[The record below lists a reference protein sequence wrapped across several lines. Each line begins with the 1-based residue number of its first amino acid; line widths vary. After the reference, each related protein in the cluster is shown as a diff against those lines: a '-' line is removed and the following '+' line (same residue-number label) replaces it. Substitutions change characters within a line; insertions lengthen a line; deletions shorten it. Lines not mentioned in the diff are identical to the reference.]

1 MSKNHVKKYNQY
13 HDNENTA
20 EVENNDIEF
29 VQEEEITSDYE
40 VTTTEEP
47 EPVVKQEVYQEP
59 ITVTEAVRNT
69 EGKSR
74 REVLLTR
81 IKYLNDTIN
90 KSRNAV
96 TKGVA
101 YDKLKVALAELKV
114 IDKENKTDSTK
125 EIKSLDNYDKVAN
138 RNTNTFESAFVERGQ
153 VVGVEGMF
161 VRF

>member
-13 HDNENTA
+13 QNNENTA

-29 VQEEEITSDYE
+29 VQEEIYDEEDNTEEVVQEITP
-40 VTTTEEP
+40 VAVEE
-47 EPVVKQEVYQEP
+47 YQEP
-59 ITVTEAVRNT
+59 LTVTESVRNT

-74 REVLLTR
+74 QEVLLTR
-81 IKYLNDTIN
+81 IKYLTDTIN
-90 KSRNAV
+90 KSHNAV

-101 YDKLKVALAELKV
+101 YEKLKVALAEFKELNR
-114 IDKENKTDSTK
+114 ENKTDNK
-125 EIKSLDNYDKVAN
+125 EIKVLDNYDKVAD
-138 RNTNTFESAFVERGQ
+138 RNPNTFESAFVERGQ

>member
-13 HDNENTA
+13 QNNENTA

-29 VQEEEITSDYE
+29 VQEEIYDEEDN
-40 VTTTEEP
+40 TEEVVQ
-47 EPVVKQEVYQEP
+47 EIKPVAVEEYQEP
-59 ITVTEAVRNT
+59 LTVTESVRNT

-74 REVLLTR
+74 QEVLLTR
-81 IKYLNDTIN
+81 IKYLTDTIN
-90 KSRNAV
+90 KSHNAV

-101 YDKLKVALAELKV
+101 YEKLKVALAEFKELNR
-114 IDKENKTDSTK
+114 ENKTDNK
-125 EIKSLDNYDKVAN
+125 EIKVLDNYDKVAD
-138 RNTNTFESAFVERGQ
+138 RNPNTFESAFVERGQ